1 MAELPTDPDALV
13 RTFCAA
19 WKNLDV
25 DEVMGYFADDAVYHN
40 IPLEPA
46 VGRDAIRGV
55 VEMFA
60 GMSSGIDF
68 AVHRQIADGNLVMN
82 ERTDTIVMGDKTV
95 ALPVMG
101 AFEIVDGKI
110 AAWRDYFD
118 MGQFTGA

>member
-13 RTFCAA
+13 RSFCAA
-19 WKNLDV
+19 WKRLDV
-25 DEVMGYFADDAVYHN
+25 DEVMGYFTDDAVYHN

-46 VGRDAIRGV
+46 EGRDAIRGV
-55 VEMFA
+55 IEMFA

-68 AVHRQIADGNLVMN
+68 AIHRQIAAGNLVMN

-101 AFEIVDGKI
+101 AFEIVDGRI

-118 MGQFTGA
+118 MAQFTGA